1 MRRGVILVGLMG
13 MSLACSGVSENLF
26 TWSTGAE
33 IDQQGENVSIEMPN
47 GTRIKTE
54 VGRALPDDF
63 PLPPPWEG
71 ASPETYTETSHPD
84 GSVDV
89 SVTYTM
95 KRSREEIMRRYATW
109 MKKQPGE
116 FIEDERRPIPGLVV
130 HSLIL
135 KKDHKNL
142 VVNVTQGYG
151 LSSLSILYTDN
162 STDEVA
168 VESKKAR
175 SSD

>member
-1 MRRGVILVGLMG
+1 MFGVLMG
-13 MSLACSGVSENLF
+13 MSLACSGASENLF

-33 IDQQGENVSIEMPN
+33 IDQDGKNVSIEMPG

-63 PLPPPWEG
+63 PLPPPWED
-71 ASPETYTETSHPD
+71 ATPETYTESFHPD

-89 SVTYTM
+89 TVTYTM
-95 KRSREEIMRRYATW
+95 KRPREEIMGRYATW
-109 MKKQPGE
+109 MKKQPGK
-116 FIEDERRPIPGLVV
+116 FMEDERRPIPGLVV

-135 KKDHKNL
+135 KQDLKDL
-142 VVNVTQGYG
+142 VVNVMQGYG
-151 LSSLSILYTDN
+151 LSSLSILYIDN
-162 STDEVA
+162 STDERA

>member
-1 MRRGVILVGLMG
+1 MRRVLLLGVLMG
-13 MSLACSGVSENLF
+13 MSLACSGASESLF

-33 IDQQGENVSIEMPN
+33 INQEGENVSIEMP
-47 GTRIKTE
+47 GGIRIKAE

-63 PLPPPWEG
+63 PLPSPWEG
-71 ASPETYTETSHPD
+71 ATPETYTQTFHPD

-89 SVTYTM
+89 TVTYTM
-95 KRSREEIMRRYATW
+95 KRPREEIMRRYATW
-109 MKKQPGE
+109 MKQQPGK
-116 FIEDERRPIPGLVV
+116 FMEDERRPVPGLVV

-135 KKDHKNL
+135 KQDGRDL
-142 VVNVTQGYG
+142 IVNVTQGYG
-151 LSSLSILYTDN
+151 FSSLSILYNNESPD
-162 STDEVA
+162 DVA

>member
-1 MRRGVILVGLMG
+1 MRRVLMLGALMG
-13 MSLACSGVSENLF
+13 MSLACSGASENLF

-33 IDQQGENVSIEMPN
+33 INQEGENVSIEMP
-47 GTRIKTE
+47 GGIRINTE
-54 VGRALPDDF
+54 VGGALPDDF

-95 KRSREEIMRRYATW
+95 KRSREEIMRRYASW
-109 MKKQPGE
+109 MKMQPGE

-135 KKDHKNL
+135 KQDDKDL
-142 VVNVTQGYG
+142 IVSVTEGYG
-151 LSSLSILYTDN
+151 LSSLSILYNDN
-162 STDEVA
+162 STDDVA

-175 SSD
+175 